1 MIRRAQRLLLST
13 FTAGWAIAMATAP
26 AAAARAIVTP
36 FSWEVTLAYEG
47 PLPSECLSDG
57 LTATYGPVTEF
68 GSGEMVENANGVLVR
83 GRDGMTYSFDL
94 SDGRHVDGSAAGTF
108 TSIERNG
115 VVVFTDSI
123 LEPRTIYSA
132 DGGIVG
138 RVVIHVFVHAVF
150 DQASGTTRASIDR
163 FFFTCA

>member
-1 MIRRAQRLLLST
+1 
-13 FTAGWAIAMATAP
+13 MATAP
-26 AAAARAIVTP
+26 AAAARATVTP

-68 GSGEMVENANGVLVR
+68 GSGLIVENGNGVTVR

-108 TSIERNG
+108 TSIERDG
-115 VVVFTDSI
+115 VIVFTDSI

-132 DGGIVG
+132 DGEIVG
-138 RVVIHVFVHAVF
+138 RVVIHVLVHAVF
-150 DQASGTTRASIDR
+150 DQASGTTRASVDR